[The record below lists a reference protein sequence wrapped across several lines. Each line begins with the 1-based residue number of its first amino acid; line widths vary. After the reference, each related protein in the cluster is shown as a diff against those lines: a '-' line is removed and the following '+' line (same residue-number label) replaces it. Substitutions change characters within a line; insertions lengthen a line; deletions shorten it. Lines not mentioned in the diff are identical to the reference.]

1 MTTFTLTIQTEG
13 LAHAAEDGPEHE
25 LARMLGVTAN
35 RLLCGDVS
43 GPVLDIDG
51 IVRGHFGIDEHDGP
65 TVPEGPDGTEPWGEL
80 LEQLPGG
87 VAQTDRFT
95 VRLDGAT
102 VHVSEYGADDVYWP
116 IGTFSARVSRAALTS
131 SIAIA
136 AYQAT
141 VDAVGPL
148 DRS

>member
-13 LAHAAEDGPEHE
+13 AAFEDGPEHE

-35 RLLCGDVS
+35 RLLCGDTS
-43 GPVLDIDG
+43 GPVLDING
-51 IVRGHFGIDEHDGP
+51 NVRGHFGIDEHDGP
-65 TVPEGPDGTEPWGEL
+65 AVPEGPDGTEPWGEL
-80 LEQLPGG
+80 LERLPDG
-87 VAQTDRFT
+87 VAISDRFT
-95 VRLDGAT
+95 VRLAGAG

-116 IGTFSARVSRAALTS
+116 VGRFSARVTRAALVS
-131 SIAIA
+131 GIAVA

-141 VDAVGPL
+141 VDAVAAL